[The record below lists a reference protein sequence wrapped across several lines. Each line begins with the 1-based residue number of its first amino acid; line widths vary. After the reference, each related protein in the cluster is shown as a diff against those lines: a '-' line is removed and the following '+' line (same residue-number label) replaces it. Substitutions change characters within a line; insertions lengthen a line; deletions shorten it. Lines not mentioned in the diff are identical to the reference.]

1 MEPIMPTDQTQRFL
15 LENLDIRGAW
25 VGLGSAWH
33 TLCAGRDYPPP
44 VSELLGEMAAI
55 GVLLAA
61 NLKQAGRLTF
71 QIQGSGSVSLLV
83 VDCDEQLRLR
93 GMARHDP
100 ALTAAPAPELLG
112 HGQLALTLD
121 SVGLKQPYQSLVPLK
136 GDTIA
141 AIFEHYLTQSEQQ
154 PTRLILAARPNRV
167 VGLFLQTLPG
177 AHEKDPDG
185 WNRINLLANTLKADE
200 LLDTPVADL
209 LPRLFPEDDIRLYDP
224 RTVTHHC
231 PRDPEKI
238 HAMLR
243 SLGRDECEAALHEQG
258 EIHVHDELC
267 GHDYRFDA
275 ATLATVFEEP
285 EHRYH

>member
-1 MEPIMPTDQTQRFL
+1 MPTDQTRLFL

-25 VGLGSAWH
+25 VGLGKAWH
-33 TLCAGRDYPPP
+33 ALCAGHDYPPP

-55 GVLLAA
+55 SVLLAA
-61 NLKQAGRLTF
+61 NLKHAGSLTL
-71 QIQGSGSVSLLV
+71 QIHGSGPVSLLV
-83 VDCDEQLRLR
+83 IDCDERLRLR
-93 GMARHDP
+93 GMARHNQP
-100 ALTAAPAPELLG
+100 LTAASAPELLG

-141 AIFEHYLTQSEQQ
+141 TIFEHYLAQSEQQ
-154 PTRLILAARPNRV
+154 PTRLVLASRPDRV

-185 WNRINLLANTLKADE
+185 WRRINLMTDTLKADE
-200 LLDTPVADL
+200 LLDTAVTEL
-209 LPRLFPEDDIRLYDP
+209 LPHLFPEDDIRLYDP
-224 RTVTHHC
+224 RPVAYHC

-243 SLGRDECEAALHEQG
+243 SIGRNECEAALREQG
-258 EIHVHDELC
+258 EIHVHDDLC
-267 GHDYRFDA
+267 GQDYHFDA
-275 ATLATVFEEP
+275 AALNAVFDAP
-285 EHRYH
+285 KHRFH